1 MLRNFVLHLHF
12 TKSLENYREMKTF
25 WKVTDSGFY
34 PTIRS
39 VAEMRKFQEF
49 AYPDVSVA
57 IHKLLLTQC
66 QDMKFYICLTYSAL
80 KLNNLVTNQDNLTG
94 LKLNGIFLKL
104 SDDVV

>member
-1 MLRNFVLHLHF
+1 MLRNLVLHLHF

-66 QDMKFYICLTYSAL
+66 QDMKFYICLRGRAGRKIMKCDKIIQSE
-80 KLNNLVTNQDNLTG
+80 
-94 LKLNGIFLKL
+94 IPSFLR
-104 SDDVV
+104 